1 MNVSFTGFNN
11 IKIGKKQY
19 EQFGAYST
27 ITGEILHDKK
37 LYTEL
42 KITTC
47 LTDDKNGND
56 LTDFFTRVPK
66 KFINTENPDKLEL
79 HVKRFDVPS
88 TKTKQTMFSLNGKEI
103 ILDSDKKLP
112 LMTFLARFTKE
123 SAQNPNLSENQQKC
137 MKLANKSIHNET
149 MNYIETR

>member
-1 MNVSFTGFNN
+1 MNISFTGFNN

-19 EQFGAYST
+19 EQFGAYSS

-42 KITTC
+42 KISTC
-47 LTDDKNGND
+47 LTNDKNGND

-66 KFINTENPDKLEL
+66 KFINPEQSDKLEL
-79 HVKRFDVPS
+79 HVKNFSVPS
-88 TKTKQTMFSLNGKEI
+88 TNVRQTMFSLNGKEI
-103 ILDSDKKLP
+103 VLDSDKKLP
-112 LMTFLARFTKE
+112 LMTFLARFTRE
-123 SAQNPNLSENQQKC
+123 SSKNPNLSENQQKC
-137 MKLANKSIHNET
+137 MKFANKSIHNET